1 MLLTRIFPAE
11 LLPFTGG
18 SVPEYRTP
26 MPQMM
31 ADFIELGVN
40 RVLALDPESAKR
52 VLKLQ
57 GKILQVDLVGLEIT
71 LFLSFDSGHVLV
83 NLMADSEPDTTISG
97 TPMALFAMAA
107 PGDSDNWGLPGSSVQ
122 IAGDANLAR
131 DIEKI
136 FSQMHADWE
145 KPLTDIFGDVAGF
158 QLASGL
164 KQGVEAVKKA
174 AGDTIDQAAF
184 YFRDETDVLVRP
196 EELKEFNFEVDG
208 LTDAID
214 RLEARIRNL
223 GRKET

>member
-1 MLLTRIFPAE
+1 MRTFPAE
-11 LLPFTGG
+11 SSLFIGD

-26 MPQMM
+26 LPQMM

-57 GKILQVDLVGLEIT
+57 GKVLQVDLVGLEIT

-83 NLMADSEPDTTISG
+83 NLISDSVSDTTISG

-107 PGDSDNWGLPGSSVQ
+107 PGDSSNWGLPGSSVQ
-122 IAGDANLAR
+122 ISGDANLAR
-131 DIEKI
+131 DIERI
-136 FSQMHADWE
+136 FSQMNADWE
-145 KPLTDIFGDVAGF
+145 KPLTDIFGDVAGYQF
-158 QLASGL
+158 SSGL
-164 KQGVEAVKKA
+164 KQGAEALKKA
-174 AGDTIDQAAF
+174 AGQSLDMAGA
-184 YFRDETDVLVRP
+184 YFRDESDVLVRP

-208 LTDAID
+208 LSDAID
-214 RLEARIRNL
+214 RLEARIKNL